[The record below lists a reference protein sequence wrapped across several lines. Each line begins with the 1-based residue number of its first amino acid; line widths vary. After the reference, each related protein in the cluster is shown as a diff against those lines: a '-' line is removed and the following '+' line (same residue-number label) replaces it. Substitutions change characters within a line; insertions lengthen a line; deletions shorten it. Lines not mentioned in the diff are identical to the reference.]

1 VAFPMSQPNTRRS
14 LPARFGIVAPA
25 IPVLIVHCET
35 AEALGFEAAW
45 LFDSHMVYSDVY
57 VIMALYAH
65 QTRRMTFGTGTA
77 VAPPRRF
84 RTTSGVSSGMT
95 GSTLCQ
101 RHTLMSPC

>member
-1 VAFPMSQPNTRRS
+1 M
-14 LPARFGIVAPA
+14 RFGIVAPA
-25 IPVLIVHCET
+25 TPDLIIHCET

-65 QTRRMTFGTGTA
+65 RIRRMTFGTGIA

-95 GSTLCQ
+95 GSTLGQ
-101 RHTLMSPC
+101 RHPITSPC